1 MSFLVP
7 PILPSISWG
16 TVTGQAFMHS
26 PHPVHFSSSMNLA
39 FLTSLT
45 LKPPFAA
52 LTFLTSVWVMIS
64 MLGWLSTSYI
74 WGASM
79 QMEQSLVGK
88 VLSSLAIMPPMLAV
102 SSTR

>member
-1 MSFLVP
+1 M
-7 PILPSISWG
+7 
-16 TVTGQAFMHS
+16 QA
-26 PHPVHFSSSMNLA
+26 PHPVHFSSSMNRA

-45 LKPPFAA
+45 LNPPSAL
-52 LTFLTSVWVMIS
+52 LTFLTSVWVRIS

-74 WGASM
+74 CGASM

-88 VLSSLAIMPPMLAV
+88 VLSSRAIIPPMLAV